1 MNNVLSSIAP
11 SFKFSQLFP
20 ENTVM
25 FSKTT
30 SEIMRWVGYSDSD
43 LDGVTARPIVAAG
56 SMPLI
61 CHANAVIPGIID
73 FYNLAGI
80 NIDNNYSIYQS
91 EIEIIT
97 LAKEWSAKGKKLTYY
112 FPPPKNFFVED
123 SLLVSEVLYNWLN
136 DKSNINDLCGINQ
149 LPRNAFFT
157 RKNLFKISD
166 FFHNQPVYA
175 KLCHPGVSGG
185 GFDVFYLKN
194 KAQIS
199 AFVEWLF
206 TRPSNWASVR
216 VEEAIDVRTSWCLN
230 FFISPTEVKYLGA
243 AIQIFK
249 SPASQIGSLID
260 NDDQPSEVTI
270 ELGKDIAKSAGLMG
284 YTGIAGFDIGEDFN
298 GNPYVFDLN
307 FRPAACTTQIL
318 FHTAATKRLNCS
330 ISMSWRKNMMTSLIP
345 VMKKLEQFV
354 SSGQLV
360 PLSLFE
366 RISESTPSQIQ
377 TMIIAKN
384 QGDVYKLE
392 SEINHSLAEFGV

>member
-1 MNNVLSSIAP
+1 MKNVLPSIAP
-11 SFKFSQLFP
+11 SFTLSQLFP

-25 FSKTT
+25 FSKTVL
-30 SEIMRWVGYSDSD
+30 EIMRWVGYSDFD
-43 LDGVTARPIVAAG
+43 LDGITARPLVVAG

-61 CHANAVIPGIID
+61 CHSNAVIPEIID
-73 FYNLAGI
+73 FYSLAGI

-91 EIEIIT
+91 EKEMIT

-112 FPPPKNFFVED
+112 FPPPKNFFAED
-123 SLLVSEVLYNWLN
+123 ALLVSEDLYNWLN
-136 DKSNINDLCGINQ
+136 DKSNINDLCGINE

-166 FFHNQPVYA
+166 FLHNQPVYA

-194 KAQIS
+194 KAQLS
-199 AFVEWLF
+199 AFVEWLSS
-206 TRPSNWASVR
+206 RPSNWTSIR

-230 FFISPTEVKYLGA
+230 FFISPSEVKYLGA
-243 AIQIFK
+243 ATQIFK

-270 ELGKDIAKSAGLMG
+270 QRGKDIAKSAGLMG

-298 GNPYVFDLN
+298 GKPYVFDLN
-307 FRPAACTTQIL
+307 FRPAACTSQIL
-318 FHTAATKRLNCS
+318 FHGAATKRLNCS
-330 ISMSWRKNMMTSLIP
+330 VSMSWRKNMMASLIS

-366 RISESTPSQIQ
+366 RISESTPSQLQ
-377 TMIIAKN
+377 AMIIAKN
-384 QGDVYKLE
+384 REEVYRLE
-392 SEINHSLAEFGV
+392 SKINESIAELGC